1 MNQEVGGCRKHV
13 GAEIS
18 ASMYECKQMR
28 HKGVEKR
35 YIRISACT
43 RNVSTVLE

>member
-1 MNQEVGGCRKHV
+1 MNQEVGGSRKHV

-35 YIRISACT
+35 YIRPACT